1 MHPTRNKV
9 RFVLGSTPLEI
20 SLDDPSLTLLDYLR
34 NQACLT
40 GTKEGCAEG
49 DCGACTVL
57 IAELY
62 DNNLKYTAA
71 NACILLL
78 GMVDGK
84 QVLTVEHL
92 ASDTLHPA
100 QQAMIDH
107 HGSQCGFCTPGFV
120 MSIAAL
126 QLDVHHGDSIQ
137 TPDRE
142 QIDQQLITARKILI
156 EKLPG
161 KINCADVGTKILSE
175 KELGDLLLRA
185 GLSWEM

>member
-1 MHPTRNKV
+1 MQPSRNKV

-20 SLDDPSLTLLDYLR
+20 SLDDPGLTLLDYLR

-62 DNNLKYTAA
+62 DNSLKYTAA

-107 HGSQCGFCTPGFV
+107 HGSQCGFCTPGMI
-120 MSIAAL
+120 MSAVDLVNREPALNETVIREGLKGNICRCTGYHNIVRAVEQAA
-126 QLDVHHGDSIQ
+126 
-137 TPDRE
+137 
-142 QIDQQLITARKILI
+142 
-156 EKLPG
+156 
-161 KINCADVGTKILSE
+161 TKM
-175 KELGDLLLRA
+175 RN
-185 GLSWEM
+185 

>member
-1 MHPTRNKV
+1 MQPSRNKV

-20 SLDDPSLTLLDYLR
+20 SLDDPGLTLLDYLR

-62 DNNLKYTAA
+62 DNSLKYTAA

-100 QQAMIDH
+100 QQAMID
-107 HGSQCGFCTPGFV
+107 
-120 MSIAAL
+120 
-126 QLDVHHGDSIQ
+126 
-137 TPDRE
+137 
-142 QIDQQLITARKILI
+142 
-156 EKLPG
+156 
-161 KINCADVGTKILSE
+161 LSRIHISE
-175 KELGDLLLRA
+175 TTRQAEV
-185 GLSWEM
+185 S

>member
-1 MHPTRNKV
+1 MQPSRDKV
-9 RFVLGSTPLEI
+9 RFVLGSMPLEI
-20 SLDDPSLTLLDYLR
+20 SLDDPGLTLLDYLR
-34 NQACLT
+34 NQARLT

-62 DNNLKYTAA
+62 DNSLKYTAA

-107 HGSQCGFCTPGFV
+107 HGSQCGFCTPG
-120 MSIAAL
+120 MILAAKSL
-126 QLDVHHGDSIQ
+126 LDDIPRPNEEKIKEYMEGNICRC
-137 TPDRE
+137 TGY
-142 QIDQQLITARKILI
+142 RKILEAI
-156 EKLPG
+156 LDAAG
-161 KINCADVGTKILSE
+161 K
-175 KELGDLLLRA
+175 A
-185 GLSWEM
+185 GGA